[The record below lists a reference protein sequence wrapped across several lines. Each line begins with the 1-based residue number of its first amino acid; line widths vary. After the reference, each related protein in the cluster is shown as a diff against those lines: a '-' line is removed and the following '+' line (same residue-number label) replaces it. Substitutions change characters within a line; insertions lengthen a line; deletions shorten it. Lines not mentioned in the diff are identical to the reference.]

1 MIQKRSLSLR
11 RSLVLQLAVAASW
24 FIGASEAAAATP
36 TVTATLNN
44 SSTVVGQPVQLQI
57 KVTGSASAR
66 PPGAI
71 SAEGLDIRYSGQSQL
86 LKGRNFNFT
95 YSFMYNYTVMPLKA

>member
-1 MIQKRSLSLR
+1 MNARRRGLSIRIGRNRSRTMFQTRSISLR
-11 RSLVLQLAVAASW
+11 RSLVLRLAVGAACCFLGARELVAAS
-24 FIGASEAAAATP
+24 P

-66 PPGAI
+66 PPGQI
-71 SAEGLDIRYSGQSQL
+71 SAEGLEIRYSGQSQL
-86 LKGRNFNFT
+86 L
-95 YSFMYNYTVMPLKA
+95 